1 MKKAILI
8 LVAFCVASMSFA
20 QRTPDWVLNKPT
32 PTNSTYLYVV
42 ESAYGNS
49 EIQARNQAIA
59 RVFQSTAM
67 RLGQPVNSE
76 EINRAVQSGTSY
88 DVISKKFNIP
98 VNKVCEY
105 TENKTGSYRVYI
117 LCQVAKA
124 GNIPVQFDEFNDCY
138 EGANKFYAA
147 EALTAKGFDVS
158 RNGFLLSEND
168 VRSLFANSKSYDLY
182 DMGINCRDLEIH
194 GFLSG
199 FGIAGVSVGPLFMF
213 FGWLLDEDAE
223 DLEWHNGCQTA
234 IQAGKYMLIAGGCC
248 LLASWGI
255 NAYGKAQIRK
265 AVRLYNNGAL
275 YSQNAIEMQYGFSG
289 NGIFL
294 TLSF

>member
-8 LVAFCVASMSFA
+8 LVAFCAASLSFA

-42 ESAYGNS
+42 ESAFGNS

-147 EALTAKGFDVS
+147 EALAADGFEIYRDGQKLYD
-158 RNGFLLSEND
+158 REI
-168 VRSLFANSKSYDLY
+168 RTLFANSKSYDLY
-182 DMGINCRDLEIH
+182 DRGKRINANVASTLIGIGGATAAVGAIWWGLGNVDDTDEMCIWLKKYGGYVFVGGGI
-194 GFLSG
+194 GLFSG
-199 FGIAGVSVGPLFMF
+199 FI
-213 FGWLLDEDAE
+213 
-223 DLEWHNGCQTA
+223 TRA
-234 IQAGKYMLIAGGCC
+234 ICK
-248 LLASWGI
+248 S
-255 NAYGKAQIRK
+255 QIRK
-265 AVRLYNNGAL
+265 AVRLYNNGRM

-289 NGIFL
+289 NGVFL

>member
-147 EALTAKGFDVS
+147 EALAADGYEVFRNDVK
-158 RNGFLLSEND
+158 LSEKS
-168 VRSLFANSKSYDLY
+168 VRSLLANSQAYMFYDRGVR
-182 DMGINCRDLEIH
+182 MKNSVFNENGIPISSIVLGGI
-194 GFLSG
+194 LAG
-199 FGIAGVSVGPLFMF
+199 FGKFMGF
-213 FGWLLDEDAE
+213 MLDED
-223 DLEWHNGCQTA
+223 DPDRGPVVK
-234 IQAGKYMLIAGGCC
+234 AGNVGVGIMAFGGAW
-248 LLASWGI
+248 LLARIGV
-255 NAYGKAQIRK
+255 NTFGKAQIRK
-265 AVRLYNNGAL
+265 AVNMYNNGAL

-289 NGIFL
+289 NGVFL